1 MPRFG
6 FIALAL
12 SLAVSFSVGCD
23 NRSKTEKAVDAI
35 KEKASSAFNKL
46 KDMKNQ
52 GDFVAAAEKQLEI
65 GKQKLAELDAK
76 LKEANPEM
84 KKKIDEQI
92 AVLKSNL
99 SEAETALKKAAAEP
113 EKTWETLKAKAMEAL
128 KKAEDAAK

>member
-1 MPRFG
+1 MKRFG
-6 FIALAL
+6 FLTAVLAL
-12 SLAVSFSVGCD
+12 SLVATLGCD

-35 KEKASSAFNKL
+35 KEKAASAFSKL

-84 KKKIDEQI
+84 KAKIDQQI
-92 AVLKSNL
+92 AALKTSL

-113 EKTWETLKAKAMEAL
+113 EKTWESLKAKAMEAL
-128 KKAEDAAK
+128 KKAEDATK